1 MSSLSVPLA
10 EKGKQLLT
18 AVHQEPKNIKQLHVL
33 PLLGIHILV
42 HTLDLVPDSEI
53 CPCLNRD
60 LSLLSHY
67 IPVGIL
73 LNIFLTTS
81 YFEKHIKT

>member
-33 PLLGIHILV
+33 PLLGIH
-42 HTLDLVPDSEI
+42 HTRTYIGFGSGFRNMPMFESGPESSK
-53 CPCLNRD
+53 
-60 LSLLSHY
+60 SLP
-67 IPVGIL
+67 I
-73 LNIFLTTS
+73 
-81 YFEKHIKT
+81 